1 MAVDIRRMSKAEL
14 DELNRL
20 GKEWRNRNKL
30 VQEATAPAT
39 SPVVQLG
46 PLRERGKMIDYYRD
60 VRGLLCRR
68 DGCNGEMER
77 FGLCARH
84 LKQIRDKKRRKLL
97 LKGKE

>member
-1 MAVDIRRMSKAEL
+1 
-14 DELNRL
+14 
-20 GKEWRNRNKL
+20 
-30 VQEATAPAT
+30 
-39 SPVVQLG
+39 
-46 PLRERGKMIDYYRD
+46 MIDYYRD

-68 DGCNGEMER
+68 DGCNEEMER

>member
-1 MAVDIRRMSKAEL
+1 MAQTQQARSRGDGA
-14 DELNRL
+14 
-20 GKEWRNRNKL
+20 RN
-30 VQEATAPAT
+30 VTSGAT
-39 SPVVQLG
+39 G
-46 PLRERGKMIDYYRD
+46 PLGERGKMIDYYRD

-68 DGCNGEMER
+68 DGCNEEVER